1 MKPLLPALPFA
12 LLPALAPTL
21 GLAETPRVVTDIPAV
36 HSLVAQVMAGLG
48 SPDVLLEQGGNA
60 HNYQLKPSQAQAL
73 QEADLTIWIGPEM
86 TPWLGRAI
94 AGVALGGKTLS
105 LLEAP
110 GTHVQEFGAGAHDHD
125 EHEEH
130 EEHAGDD
137 AHAHDGA
144 EDHAEEDGHDHSG
157 TDPHAWLDPAN
168 GQHWLGVI
176 AAELS
181 ALDPANA
188 DRYAANAR
196 DGAARLATQEAALR
210 ARLAPVAGRPF
221 VVFHDAYGYFNS
233 HFGLQ
238 QAGAVALGD
247 AAAPGAAH
255 LADLRADL
263 LAGGVVCAFPE
274 AQHDPKQVALLIE
287 GTGVKLG
294 GLLDPSGSSLPYGP
308 ELYGALLEGLGDTL
322 VACLAP

>member
-1 MKPLLPALPFA
+1 MKPHLTALPFA

-21 GLAETPRVVTDIPAV
+21 GQAETPRVVTDIPAV
-36 HSLVAQVMAGLG
+36 HSLVAQVMAGAG
-48 SPDVLLEQGGNA
+48 TPEVLLEQGGNA

-94 AGVALGGKTLS
+94 AGVSLGGKVVS

-110 GTHVQEFGAGAHDHD
+110 GTHVQAFGAGAHEHGEEPGHD
-125 EHEEH
+125 
-130 EEHAGDD
+130 D
-137 AHAHDGA
+137 HAHEGED
-144 EDHAEEDGHDHSG
+144 DHAEDDGHDHDG
-157 TDPHAWLDPAN
+157 TDPHAWLDPQN
-168 GQHWLGVI
+168 GRHWLGVI
-176 AAELS
+176 AAELA
-181 ALDPANA
+181 ALDPAQA
-188 DRYAANAR
+188 DLYAANATAAAER
-196 DGAARLATQEAALR
+196 LAALDARLGAQ
-210 ARLAPVAGRPF
+210 LAPVAERPF
-221 VVFHDAYGYFNS
+221 VVFHDAYGYFNG
-233 HFGLQ
+233 HYGLH

-263 LAGGVVCAFPE
+263 AAGGVVCAFPE

-294 GLLDPSGSSLPYGP
+294 GKLDPSGSSLSYGP
-308 ELYGALLEGLGDTL
+308 ELYEGLLTGLAETL
-322 VACLAP
+322 GACLADKPAN